1 MAGGSPGACLH
12 RAAGRILVRA
22 MSTRRIPLLFAALG
36 LALYAPASIEWSAN
50 YETALARSRSQER
63 VLFVSITTDEEA
75 RSERAVN
82 LYDEREIVEQAEHTI
97 NLAACDAEHKAKGEC
112 RRFKGQ
118 TCMDHRRA
126 LSSLTE
132 SILVTNAN
140 GEVPVPQHLW
150 LAPDGKV
157 LVNVPWEITAEELI
171 WCFVTAR
178 RRAGEEGVEMPEGA
192 RPPRRLQLGAV
203 WAPWEEAPWARG
215 LTPDELKGHLK
226 RMKSST
232 EYSEAL
238 LRDWSRLLFTDEEQ
252 AVKYA
257 RTQFGGLEFLGVDT
271 VVTTLTGI
279 GMSSPPAFW
288 EALEFFTK
296 NGNERI
302 RTAAAVA
309 LEELAAPDALKA
321 VRAALSKEKDPA
333 VKKNWL
339 RAAGS
344 CGRDDSSTRK
354 LLLKSAGRE
363 KDAILRRNAVIAL
376 GYLAPHKAV
385 REALEE
391 ALVADEAE
399 DRLAA
404 ACAMALTRDASYLSA
419 VEGAL
424 ASATDAEYRADLEAV
439 RAVLKGSN
447 LRRIAE
453 VFGRVS
459 GDEVI
464 RIRLFFGEILPD
476 QAKEEAQDEDG

>member
-1 MAGGSPGACLH
+1 
-12 RAAGRILVRA
+12 
-22 MSTRRIPLLFAALG
+22 
-36 LALYAPASIEWSAN
+36 
-50 YETALARSRSQER
+50 
-63 VLFVSITTDEEA
+63 
-75 RSERAVN
+75 
-82 LYDEREIVEQAEHTI
+82 
-97 NLAACDAEHKAKGEC
+97 
-112 RRFKGQ
+112 
-118 TCMDHRRA
+118 
-126 LSSLTE
+126 
-132 SILVTNAN
+132 
-140 GEVPVPQHLW
+140 VPQHLW

-203 WAPWEEAPWARG
+203 WAPWEEAPWSRG
-215 LTPDELKGHLK
+215 LTPDELKEQLK

-238 LRDWSRLLFTDEEQ
+238 LRDWSRLLFTDEEE

-257 RTQFGGLEFLGVDT
+257 RVQFGGLEFLGVDT

-279 GMSSPPAFW
+279 GMNSPPAFW

-302 RTAAAVA
+302 RNAAAVA
-309 LEELAAPDALKA
+309 LEELAAPDACKA

-354 LLLKSAGRE
+354 LLLKSATRE
-363 KDAILRRNAVIAL
+363 KDALLRHNALIAL
-376 GYLAPHKAV
+376 GYLKPHKAV
-385 REALEE
+385 RAALAD
-391 ALVADEAE
+391 ALGGDDDD

-404 ACAMALTRDASYLSA
+404 ACATALTRDAAYLPLLESA
-419 VEGAL
+419 L
-424 ASATDAEYRADLEAV
+424 SRATDAAYRTDLEAV
-439 RAVLKGSN
+439 RAVLEGAN

-459 GDEVI
+459 GDETI

-476 QAKEEAQDEDG
+476 QAEEEAQDEDG